1 VSPLGSWLLGPGD
14 ESTSRLRVRVQVL
27 LTGTLVVAN
36 VIGMVLVVAL
46 ITLVLPGDPV
56 LTDDLLVVNFVVVPA
71 YCGLAL
77 VVGATWGTVRALRM
91 LQWSLE
97 DREATRKDRIAT
109 LRVPWMLTFVQA
121 VLWAGGF
128 GLFTLLYG
136 LHSADLLAK
145 VGFTIFSAGV
155 VVCSNTYLLS
165 EFALRP
171 VAARALTSAPMK
183 RARGVGITMRSLL
196 IWLLGAVPVLG
207 LMVVALFA
215 LARKDVTADRLAICI
230 LALGGIG
237 IVFGLLLMVLNTRA
251 MMAPI
256 RTVTGALARV
266 QQGDLD
272 AEVLVFDGTELGM
285 LQSGFNR
292 MVHDVREREQLRD
305 LFGRHVGEDVARAAM
320 SRQSELG
327 GEVRDVAVLFVDVVG
342 STTLAATKPPE
353 EVVEVLNQFF
363 AVVVSEVHEHG
374 GFVNKFEGDAALAV
388 FGAPRELDD
397 PAGCAL
403 SAARAMARRLAEEV
417 SECEAGIGV
426 SYGPAVAGNI
436 GAESRFEY
444 TVIGDPVNEGARLCE
459 QSKTVDGMVMAS
471 MKAVEAASPEEAE
484 HWEPHDEVTLR
495 GRTESTTIAVPIS

>member
-1 VSPLGSWLLGPGD
+1 
-14 ESTSRLRVRVQVL
+14 VQIL
-27 LTGTLVVAN
+27 LTAALVIAN

-46 ITLVLPGDPV
+46 VTLVLPGDPV

-71 YCGLAL
+71 YCLFAL

-109 LRVPWMLTFVQA
+109 LRVPWMLTLVQA

-136 LHSADLLAK
+136 LHGADLIAK
-145 VGFTIFSAGV
+145 VGFTTFAGGV
-155 VVCSNTYLLS
+155 VVCANTYLLS

-171 VAARALTSAPMK
+171 VAARALTSAPMR

-196 IWLLGAVPVLG
+196 IWLLGAVPVIG
-207 LMVVALFA
+207 LMVVAIFA

-237 IVFGLLLMVLNTRA
+237 LVFGLLLMVLNTRA

-256 RTVTGALARV
+256 RTVTGALSRV
-266 QQGDLD
+266 QKGDLD

-320 SRQSELG
+320 SQQIELG
-327 GEVRDVAVLFVDVVG
+327 GEVREVAVLFVDVVG
-342 STTLAATKPPE
+342 STELAATRPPE
-353 EVVEVLNQFF
+353 EVVDVLNRFF
-363 AVVVSEVHEHG
+363 GVVVAEVQDHG

-397 PAGCAL
+397 AAGAAL
-403 SAARAMARRLAEEV
+403 AAARSMSARLTEEV
-417 SECEAGIGV
+417 SDVQAGIGV
-426 SYGPAVAGNI
+426 AYGPAVAGNI

-459 QSKTVDGMVMAS
+459 QAKTVEGMVAAS
-471 MKAVEAASPEEAE
+471 MTAVEAAHEDEAS
-484 HWEPHDEVTLR
+484 HWRAQDEVTLR
-495 GRTESTTIAVPIS
+495 GRTEATTIAVPAT